1 MAAEMRFRGSEKTP
15 RFRKWLAN
23 LKQVG
28 SSILLTGEVPHEVSA
43 RASRKLYGRADRRFR
58 ILGLTDRTITNTDT
72 RFPDGASVDDPT
84 TWVVDKRCGERSAQA
99 AAAPTESDMELPEA
113 DNAQQLCEEIQKAV
127 DFYDDEAGGLDPGE
141 LRIGIDSLFPLVEE
155 DLEATE
161 EALETLHSKVREVQ
175 GMAHYHLRV
184 PDDDEIVDELMPLF
198 DARIELRKR
207 PHQEPEQRWYSPE
220 ADAKTPW
227 MEL

>member
-1 MAAEMRFRGSEKTP
+1 MAAEMRFRGSQDTP

-28 SSILLTGEVPHEVSA
+28 STILITGEVPREVSA

-58 ILGLTDRTITNTDT
+58 ILGLTDRTITDADA
-72 RFPDGASVDDPT
+72 RFPEDVSADDPA
-84 TWVVDKRCGERSAQA
+84 TWIVDKRCGERSVRSTA
-99 AAAPTESDMELPEA
+99 ASADSDLELPRT
-113 DNAQQLCEEIQKAV
+113 DDAQQLCEEIRTAV
-127 DFYDDEAGGLDPGE
+127 RFYEQDADGLDPAE
-141 LRIGIDSLFPLVEE
+141 LRIGIDSLFPLVEQDFQATE
-155 DLEATE
+155 SALEALRST
-161 EALETLHSKVREVQ
+161 VRDVQ
-175 GMAHYHLRV
+175 GMAHCHLRV
-184 PDDDEIVDELMPLF
+184 PDDDEIVDQLMSQF

-207 PHQEPEQRWYSPE
+207 PRRKPEQRWYSPD